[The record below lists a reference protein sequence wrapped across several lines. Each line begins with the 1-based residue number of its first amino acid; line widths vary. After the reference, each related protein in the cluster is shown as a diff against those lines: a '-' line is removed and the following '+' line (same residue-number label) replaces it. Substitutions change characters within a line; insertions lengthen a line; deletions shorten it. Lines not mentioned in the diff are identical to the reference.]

1 RRMTG
6 PGSGRGSAMLWTR
19 RARGPWSLAA
29 FIDDN
34 LRGRVAAVEEDR
46 LARHEV
52 RARRGEIYGEWPDL
66 LGPPDAASR
75 DVAGQALVDGG
86 DGERLV
92 GHVGLEPA
100 RRDRVDLHVVPR
112 PLHAERAR
120 ERDDAA
126 LPRAVDRVA
135 RQADL
140 AEHRGDVDHLAGL
153 LRDQVGRGG
162 PTAVEDSRQVHVEHE
177 APVLRRHLD
186 QGRDLRHARVV
197 DDDVE
202 AAELA
207 DR

>member
-52 RARRGEIYGEWPDL
+52 RARRGKIDGEWPDL

-86 DGERLV
+86 DGARHGGV
-92 GHVGLEPA
+92 AGLEP
-100 RRDRVDLHVVPR
+100 HPR
-112 PLHAERAR
+112 HG
-120 ERDDAA
+120 
-126 LPRAVDRVA
+126 V
-135 RQADL
+135 
-140 AEHRGDVDHLAGL
+140 
-153 LRDQVGRGG
+153 
-162 PTAVEDSRQVHVEHE
+162 
-177 APVLRRHLD
+177 
-186 QGRDLRHARVV
+186 
-197 DDDVE
+197 
-202 AAELA
+202 
-207 DR
+207 